1 VSHLWAA
8 FREGLGE
15 LGYREGQNVVIEFRS
30 AEGDPAR
37 LPQLAK
43 ELVGLPVDV
52 LVVQTMQ
59 AVQAAR
65 QATTTIPIVV
75 TSQAEPVE
83 CGLVASLAR
92 PGGNLTGGAGIGLE
106 QWGKLLELLQEIQPT
121 LSRLG
126 MLWNPDN
133 CVDRNMVEQLREAAQ
148 SRRAVFQPLAVRT
161 RADVEQALS
170 PLASWRAEA
179 LAVTPASASF
189 SHRRV
194 LAELA
199 IRQGLAL
206 VSNVREFA
214 DAGALLT
221 YGPNL
226 VAATR
231 YAATY
236 VDKILR
242 GAKPGDL
249 PMARPT
255 RFELVINLKT
265 AKALR
270 LTIPPSVLARADE
283 LIQ

>member
-1 VSHLWAA
+1 
-8 FREGLGE
+8 
-15 LGYREGQNVVIEFRS
+15 
-30 AEGDPAR
+30 
-37 LPQLAK
+37 
-43 ELVGLPVDV
+43 VDV

-65 QATTTIPIVV
+65 KATATIPIVV
-75 TSQAEPVE
+75 TIVGEPVE

-92 PGGNLTGGAGIGLE
+92 PGGNLTGGAGIGPE
-106 QWGKLLELLQEIQPT
+106 QVGKLVELLQEIRPT

-126 MLWNPDN
+126 MLWNPEN
-133 CVDRNMVEQLREAAQ
+133 CVDRHIVEQLKEVVQTRK
-148 SRRAVFQPLAVRT
+148 AVFQPLAVRT
-161 RADVEQALS
+161 SANVEQAFWL
-170 PLASWRAEA
+170 LANWRAEA
-179 LAVTPASASF
+179 LAVTAASASF

-206 VSNVREFA
+206 VSIAREFA

-226 VAATR
+226 VSATR

-236 VDKILR
+236 VDKILK

-249 PMARPT
+249 PMERPT

-265 AKALR
+265 AKALK